1 MRAPLAAFRFAILL
15 GSLLSAS
22 VWAADDRFV
31 VPRLENPVNDL
42 AGLIQPGDANVL
54 NQVARALKA
63 STGTQIAVLTVP
75 DLGDLSIEE
84 ASIKVTDAWGLG
96 KKGEDRGVLLMVAAQ
111 NRKLRI
117 EVGRGLEGYL
127 PDAYAKRIID
137 NVIVPAFRQQKF
149 SQGIVAGVFEIIHR
163 TDPNFDLSPYAQGRQ
178 IHRQDVESS
187 DDGGGFPIFFVAIII
202 ITLLSTISRLFGSP
216 YRRRGGFWG
225 GPFGGGGFGGGGF
238 GGGGGGGFSG
248 GGGGF
253 SGGGASGDW

>member
-1 MRAPLAAFRFAILL
+1 
-15 GSLLSAS
+15 
-22 VWAADDRFV
+22 VWAADERFV

-42 AGLIQPGDANVL
+42 AGLIQPGDTNVL
-54 NQVARALKA
+54 NQVARDLKA

-96 KKGEDRGVLLMVAAQ
+96 KKGEDRGVLLMIAAQ

-117 EVGRGLEGYL
+117 EVGRGLEGDL

-137 NVIVPAFRQQKF
+137 SVIVPAFRQQMF
-149 SQGIVAGVFEIIHR
+149 SQGIVAGVFEIIRR
-163 TDPNFDLSPYAQGRQ
+163 TDPNFDLSRYAQGQGR
-178 IHRQDVESS
+178 HRQQVQST
-187 DDGGGFPIFFVAIII
+187 DDDGGFPIFFIAIIVLI
-202 ITLLSTISRLFGSP
+202 IMSTLSRLFGSP
-216 YRRRGGFWG
+216 YRRGYRRGGSWG
-225 GPFGGGGFGGGGF
+225 GPFGGGGFGGGF
-238 GGGGGGGFSG
+238 GGGGGGGFGG